1 MHSLMITT
9 AFPPQKGGIQTV
21 IFEIISHLTPE
32 DDVVA
37 MTQAQPNAKPFDTA
51 CSFDILRPRLG
62 GWRRF
67 FFRVISFLIS
77 PLLAECLLYLGPACQ
92 LLQSK
97 RIDFVQCGHIRVGL
111 VAYLLKCRFSIPF
124 VVYTHAQEVV
134 KVAIP
139 CWKLFDR
146 LLRQFVLRKAHTVF
160 VNSEHTRHKVA
171 EWDVQDDRIVK
182 IPFGVDLKR
191 FAVVKES
198 QDRCAPLGLAGRR
211 IILTVGRLVE
221 RKGHDIVIK
230 ALPQALARFP
240 DLIYVIVGDG
250 PARASLSAL
259 VDKSNLSEHV
269 FFAGEVPDDVVIQYY
284 QACDVFIMVSRAH
297 EERGDVEG
305 FGLVYLE
312 ANACGKPVI
321 GGRSGGVPDAVL
333 DGVTGVLVDPTDV
346 DDVAAA
352 IIKLLTD
359 KGYTR
364 RLGENG
370 RRRVETEM
378 NWDNTV
384 ARVRTRLL
392 NT

>member
-1 MHSLMITT
+1 MRSLMITT
-9 AFPPQKGGIQTV
+9 AFPPQKGGIQTA
-21 IFEIISHLTPE
+21 IFEIVSRLASE
-32 DDVVA
+32 DYVTV
-37 MTQAQPNAKPFDTA
+37 MTQAQANAEPFDTA
-51 CSFDILRPRLG
+51 CTFDVLRPRLG

-67 FFRVISFLIS
+67 FFRVISFFVS
-77 PLLAECLLYLGPACQ
+77 PLLAECLVYLNPARQ

-111 VAYLLKCRFSIPF
+111 AAYLLKRRFDVPF
-124 VVYTHAQEVV
+124 VIYAYAQEVV
-134 KVAIP
+134 NVAIP
-139 CWKLFDR
+139 RWKFLDR

-160 VNSEHTRHKVA
+160 VISEYTKQKVA
-171 EWDVQDDRIVK
+171 EWGGNDDRIVK

-191 FAVVKES
+191 FADVTKL
-198 QDRCAPLGLAGRR
+198 DRGDQLGLAGRR
-211 IILTVGRLVE
+211 SILTVGRLVE
-221 RKGHDIVIK
+221 RKGHDTVIK

-240 DLIYVIVGDG
+240 DLVYVIVGDG
-250 PARASLSAL
+250 PMRDSLNAFVNEGDL
-259 VDKSNLSEHV
+259 GEHV
-269 FFAGEVPDDVVIQYY
+269 FFVGEVSDDIVVQYY
-284 QACDVFIMVSRAH
+284 QSCDVFIMVSRAH

-321 GGRSGGVPDAVL
+321 GGRSGGIPDAVI
-333 DGVTGVLVDPTDV
+333 DGVTGVLVNPTDV
-346 DDVAAA
+346 KDIAAA

-359 KGYTR
+359 KGYAR

-384 ARVRTRLL
+384 ASVRTRLL
-392 NT
+392 NS